1 MFRKCNIYYIPARE
15 EHSSMNNDLK
25 ISGFS
30 DEISSDFDTQL
41 EVVTKLGMNYIS
53 LRGIDGKNIG
63 DFSVDEIKENVL
75 PRLQKAGVSVS
86 SIGSPIGKV
95 FINDEDG
102 FAKQKGMLDTLC
114 QISNLL
120 DCKYIRIFSFYIPKG
135 EDADQYKED
144 VISKLKE
151 FAAIAEKY
159 NVILVHENEKD
170 IYGDIARRCHEILTE
185 VASPSF
191 KGIFDFANFV
201 QCGEDTQAC
210 YDLLRDEIVYIH
222 IKDAVTTDS
231 QNVVCGTGEGKIP
244 ELLAQFIK
252 SGYKGFL
259 TLEPHL
265 VLFDSLKDLELE
277 DATEVI
283 KDNKGLDGEGGY
295 KLQYEA
301 LLEILEKIESEE
313 K

>member
-1 MFRKCNIYYIPARE
+1 MLNINI
-15 EHSSMNNDLK
+15 K

-30 DEISSDFDTQL
+30 DEISSEFDKQL
-41 EVVTKLGMNYIS
+41 SVVSELGMNYIS

-63 DFSVDEIKENVL
+63 EYTLDEIKEKVL
-75 PRLQKAGVSVS
+75 PRLEKASIGVS
-86 SIGSPIGKV
+86 SIGSPIGKI
-95 FINDEDG
+95 FINDEEG
-102 FAKQKGMLDTLC
+102 FAKQKTVLDRLC

-120 DCKYIRIFSFYIPKG
+120 NCEYIRIFSFYIPKG
-135 EDADQYKED
+135 ENPDNYRED
-144 VISKLKE
+144 VISKLKD

-159 NVILVHENEKD
+159 NVVLLHENEKD
-170 IYGDIARRCHEILTE
+170 IYGDIARRCKEILIE
-185 VASPSF
+185 VGSAHF

-201 QCGEDTQAC
+201 QCGEDTQEC
-210 YDLLRDEIVYIH
+210 YGLLKDEIEYIH
-222 IKDAVTTDS
+222 IKDAVTTDN

-244 ELLAQFIK
+244 EILEQVIT

-277 DATEVI
+277 EAADII

-295 KLQYEA
+295 KLQYNA
-301 LLEILEKIESEE
+301 LLNILANIYSEE
-313 K
+313 N

>member
-1 MFRKCNIYYIPARE
+1 
-15 EHSSMNNDLK
+15 MNQNLH

-30 DEISSDFDTQL
+30 DEISSDLTTQL
-41 EVVTKLGMNYIS
+41 GVVSKLGMKYIS

-63 DFSVDEIKENVL
+63 DFSVEEVQGGVV
-75 PRLQKAGVSVS
+75 PRLQKANIKVS

-95 FINDEDG
+95 FINDHEG
-102 FAKQKGMLDTLC
+102 FQKQKKMLDTLC

-120 DCKYIRIFSFYIPKG
+120 DCQYIRIFSFYIPKG
-135 EDADQYKED
+135 ENADSYKEE
-144 VISKLKE
+144 VIDKLKE
-151 FAAIAEKY
+151 FAGIAEQY

-170 IYGDIARRCHEILTE
+170 IFGDIGRRCHEILTE
-185 VASPSF
+185 VGSPSF

-201 QCGEDTQAC
+201 QCGEDTQEC
-210 YDLLRDEIVYIH
+210 YDLLREEIVYIH
-222 IKDAVTTDS
+222 IKDAVSTDS

-244 ELLAQFIK
+244 ELLSEFIK

-277 DATEVI
+277 DAAEVI
-283 KDNKGLDGEGGY
+283 KDNKGLDGESAY
-295 KLQYEA
+295 KVQYDA
-301 LLEILEKIESEE
+301 LLNILEKIESEE

>member
-1 MFRKCNIYYIPARE
+1 MA
-15 EHSSMNNDLK
+15 SDLL

-41 EVVTKLGMNYIS
+41 EVVGKLGMRYIS
-53 LRGIDGKNIG
+53 LRGVDGKNIG
-63 DFSVDEIKENVL
+63 DFTLEGIKESVQ
-75 PRLQKAGVSVS
+75 PRLQRAGIGVS

-95 FINDEDG
+95 FINDEEG
-102 FAKQKGMLDTLC
+102 FAKQKTMLDTLC
-114 QISNLL
+114 QIANLL

-135 EDADQYKED
+135 DEADKYRDE
-144 VISKLKE
+144 VIGKIKE

-159 NVILVHENEKD
+159 EVILLHENEKD
-170 IYGDIARRCHEILTE
+170 IYGDIARRCLEILKE
-185 VASPSF
+185 VCSDYF
-191 KGIFDFANFV
+191 KAIFDFANFV
-201 QCGEDTQAC
+201 QCGEDTQEC
-210 YDLLRDEIVYIH
+210 YDLLKDEIVYIH

-244 ELLAQFIK
+244 EILAQAIQ

-277 DATEVI
+277 DAQEII
-283 KDNKGLDGEGGY
+283 KDNKGLDGAGGY
-295 KLQYEA
+295 KLQYES
-301 LLEILEKIESEE
+301 LLNILEKIESGE

>member
-1 MFRKCNIYYIPARE
+1 
-15 EHSSMNNDLK
+15 MNQDLI

-30 DEISSDFDTQL
+30 DEISSDFNKQL
-41 EVVTKLGMNYIS
+41 EVVSKLGMNYIS

-63 DFSVDEIKENVL
+63 DFSVDEIKDHVL
-75 PRLQKAGVSVS
+75 PRLKNSNIGVS

-95 FINDEDG
+95 FINDEEG
-102 FAKQKGMLDTLC
+102 FAKQKLMLDTLC

-120 DCKYIRIFSFYIPKG
+120 DCKFIRIFSFYIPKD
-135 EDADQYKED
+135 EDPDTYKDE

-151 FAAIAEKY
+151 YAAIAEKY
-159 NVILVHENEKD
+159 DVILVHENEKD
-170 IYGDIARRCHEILTE
+170 IYGDIARRCHEILTL
-185 VASPSF
+185 VGSPYF

-201 QCGEDTQAC
+201 QCGEDTEAC
-210 YDLLRDEIVYIH
+210 YDLLKDEIVYIH

-244 ELLAQFIK
+244 ELLFKFIN

-265 VLFDSLKDLELE
+265 VLFDSLKDLELD
-277 DATEVI
+277 DAAEVI

-301 LLEILEKIESEE
+301 LLEILKKIESEE

>member
-1 MFRKCNIYYIPARE
+1 MIL
-15 EHSSMNNDLK
+15 MNKNLW

-41 EVVTKLGMNYIS
+41 RVVANLGMHFIS

-63 DFSVDEIKENVL
+63 EFTVEEIKHNVH
-75 PRLQKAGVSVS
+75 PRLQQAGIRVS

-102 FAKQKGMLDTLC
+102 FAKQKTMLNELC
-114 QISNLL
+114 QIAKLL

-135 EDADQYKED
+135 EEADRYSSE
-144 VISKLKE
+144 VISKIKE
-151 FAAIAEKY
+151 FTAIAKSY
-159 NVILVHENEKD
+159 DVILLHENEKD
-170 IYGDIARRCHEILTE
+170 IYGDIAKRCKEILTE
-185 VASPSF
+185 VGSEHF
-191 KGIFDFANFV
+191 KAIFDFANFV
-201 QCGEDTQAC
+201 QCGEDTQEC
-210 YDLLRDEIVYIH
+210 YDLLKNEIVYIH
-222 IKDAVTTDS
+222 IKDAVSTNHE
-231 QNVVCGTGEGKIP
+231 NVVCGTGEGKIA
-244 ELLAQFIK
+244 EILSQAID

-277 DATEVI
+277 EATDII
-283 KDNKGLDGEGGY
+283 KDNKGLDGASGY
-295 KLQYEA
+295 RLQYES
-301 LLEILEKIESEE
+301 LLKILEKIESEE

>member
-1 MFRKCNIYYIPARE
+1 
-15 EHSSMNNDLK
+15 MNQDLL

-41 EVVTKLGMNYIS
+41 EVVSKLGMKYIS

-63 DFSVDEIKENVL
+63 DFTVNEIKEKVL
-75 PRLQKAGVSVS
+75 PRLQKAGIGVS

-95 FINDEDG
+95 FINDEEG
-102 FAKQKGMLDTLC
+102 FAKQKHMLETLC
-114 QISNLL
+114 EISILL
-120 DCKYIRIFSFYIPKG
+120 DCQYIRIFSFYIPKG
-135 EDADQYKED
+135 ENADQYHDD
-144 VISKLKE
+144 VVRKLKE
-151 FAAIAEKY
+151 FAEIAKKY
-159 NVILVHENEKD
+159 NVILLHENEKD
-170 IYGDIARRCHEILTE
+170 IFGDVARRCHEILTE
-185 VASPSF
+185 VESPSF

-201 QCGEDTQAC
+201 QCGEDTQEC
-210 YDLLRDEIVYIH
+210 FDLLKDEIVYIH
-222 IKDAVTTDS
+222 IKDAVTSDS

-252 SGYKGFL
+252 GGYKGFL

-277 DATEVI
+277 DSTEVI
-283 KDNKGLDGEGGY
+283 KDNKGLDGAGGY

-301 LLEILEKIESEE
+301 LLDILKGIEM
-313 K
+313 

>member
-1 MFRKCNIYYIPARE
+1 MINKDII
-15 EHSSMNNDLK
+15 

-30 DEISSDFDTQL
+30 DEISSDFDKQL
-41 EVVTKLGMNYIS
+41 SVVSKLGMNHIS

-63 DFSVDEIKENVL
+63 EYTLDEIKENVL
-75 PRLQKAGVSVS
+75 PRMQKAGIGVS

-95 FINDEDG
+95 FINDEEG
-102 FAKQKGMLDTLC
+102 FDKQKAVLDRLC
-114 QISNLL
+114 QICNLIN
-120 DCKYIRIFSFYIPKG
+120 CKYIRIFSFYIPKG
-135 EDADQYKED
+135 ENPDNYRNE
-144 VISKLKE
+144 VINKLKV

-159 NVILVHENEKD
+159 DVILLHENEKD
-170 IYGDIARRCHEILTE
+170 IYGDIASRCRDILKE
-185 VASPSF
+185 VGSAHF

-201 QCGEDTQAC
+201 QCGEDTQKC
-210 YDLLRDEIVYIH
+210 YDFLKDEVVYIH
-222 IKDAVTTDS
+222 IKDAVTTDN

-244 ELLAQFIK
+244 EILEQAIR

-277 DATEVI
+277 EASDII

-295 KLQYEA
+295 KLQFDS
-301 LLEILEKIESEE
+301 LMKILAKI
-313 K
+313 

>member
-1 MFRKCNIYYIPARE
+1 
-15 EHSSMNNDLK
+15 MNEDLL

-41 EVVTKLGMNYIS
+41 EVVSNLGMKYIS

-63 DFSVDEIKENVL
+63 DFTVDDIKENVQ
-75 PRLQKAGVSVS
+75 PRLQKAGISVS

-95 FINDEDG
+95 FINDEEG
-102 FAKQKGMLDTLC
+102 FAKQKSMLDTLC
-114 QISNLL
+114 HISNLL

-135 EDADQYKED
+135 VDADQYRNEV
-144 VISKLKE
+144 VIKLKE
-151 FAAIAEKY
+151 YAAIAEKY
-159 NVILVHENEKD
+159 NVILLHENEKD
-170 IYGDIARRCHEILTE
+170 IFGDIARRCHEILTE
-185 VASPSF
+185 VGSPYF

-201 QCGEDTQAC
+201 QCGEDTHKC
-210 YDLLRDEIVYIH
+210 YNLLKDEIVYIH
-222 IKDAVTTDS
+222 IKDAVTQNS

-244 ELLAQFIK
+244 ELLTQFIE

-277 DATEVI
+277 DATEII
-283 KDNKGLDGEGGY
+283 KDNKGLDGAGGY

-301 LLEILEKIESEE
+301 LLEILKKIESEE
-313 K
+313 KSL

>member
-1 MFRKCNIYYIPARE
+1 
-15 EHSSMNNDLK
+15 MNKDLM

-41 EVVTKLGMNYIS
+41 EVVSNLGMHYLS

-63 DFSVDEIKENVL
+63 DYTVDEIKDNVQ
-75 PRLQKAGVSVS
+75 PRLQKAGIGVS

-95 FINDEDG
+95 FIKDEDG
-102 FAKQKGMLDTLC
+102 FAHQKIMLDTLC

-120 DCKYIRIFSFYIPKG
+120 NCKYIRIFSFYIPKG
-135 EDADQYKED
+135 DNADQYREE
-144 VISKLKE
+144 VVSKLKE
-151 FAAIAEKY
+151 YAAIAEKY
-159 NVILVHENEKD
+159 NVILLHENEKD
-170 IYGDIARRCHEILTE
+170 IFGDIGRRCHEILTE
-185 VASPSF
+185 VGSPYF

-201 QCGEDTQAC
+201 QCGEDTQEC
-210 YDLLRDEIVYIH
+210 YDLLKNEIVYIH
-222 IKDAVTTDS
+222 IKDAVTSDS

-244 ELLAQFIK
+244 ELLKQFIQ

-277 DATEVI
+277 DATEII
-283 KDNKGLDGEGGY
+283 KNDKGLDGAGGY

-301 LLEILEKIESEE
+301 LLEILQKIEGEE

>member
-1 MFRKCNIYYIPARE
+1 
-15 EHSSMNNDLK
+15 MNQDLM

-41 EVVTKLGMNYIS
+41 EVVSNLGMHYIS

-63 DFSVDEIKENVL
+63 DFTVDEIKESVL
-75 PRLQKAGVSVS
+75 PRLQKWDIGVS

-95 FINDEDG
+95 FINDEEG
-102 FAKQKGMLDTLC
+102 FEKQKVMLETLC

-135 EDADQYKED
+135 EDVDQYKDD
-144 VISKLKE
+144 VISKIKA
-151 FAAIAEKY
+151 FADIAEKHD
-159 NVILVHENEKD
+159 VILLHENEKD
-170 IYGDIARRCHEILTE
+170 IYGDIARRCHEILKA

-191 KGIFDFANFV
+191 KAIFDFANFV
-201 QCGEDTQAC
+201 QCGEDTQEC
-210 YDLLRDEIVYIH
+210 YDLLKDEIVYIH
-222 IKDAVTTDS
+222 IKDAVSTDS

-244 ELLAQFIK
+244 EILAQAID

-277 DATEVI
+277 DATEII
-283 KDNKGLDGEGGY
+283 KDNKGLDGAGGY

-301 LLEILEKIESEE
+301 LVEILKNII

>member
-1 MFRKCNIYYIPARE
+1 
-15 EHSSMNNDLK
+15 MNK
-25 ISGFS
+25 EIVISGFS
-30 DEISSDFDTQL
+30 DEISSEFDTQL
-41 EVVTKLGMNYIS
+41 EVVSKLGMRYIS

-63 DFSVDEIKENVL
+63 EFSVDEIKENVL
-75 PRLQKAGVSVS
+75 PRLQKSGIGVS

-102 FAKQKGMLDTLC
+102 FAKQKVMLDRLC

-135 EDADQYKED
+135 EDADNYRDD
-144 VISKLKE
+144 VISKLKKY
-151 FAAIAEKY
+151 AAIAGKY
-159 NVILVHENEKD
+159 DVILLHENEKD
-170 IYGDIARRCHEILTE
+170 IYGDIARRCNDILKS
-185 VASPSF
+185 VASPYF
-191 KGIFDFANFV
+191 KAIFDFANFV
-201 QCGEDTQAC
+201 QCGEDTGEC
-210 YDLLRDEIVYIH
+210 YELLKDEVVYIH
-222 IKDAVTTDS
+222 IKDAVSTDS

-244 ELLAQFIK
+244 EILALAIE

-277 DATEVI
+277 DATEII
-283 KDNKGLDGEGGY
+283 KDNKGLDGAGGY
-295 KLQYEA
+295 KLQYES
-301 LLEILEKIESEE
+301 LLKILENIESEG

>member
-1 MFRKCNIYYIPARE
+1 
-15 EHSSMNNDLK
+15 MNQNLI

-30 DEISSDFDTQL
+30 DEISSDFNKQL
-41 EVVTKLGMNYIS
+41 EVVLKLGMNYIS

-63 DFSVDEIKENVL
+63 DFSVDEIKDHVL
-75 PRLQKAGVSVS
+75 PRLKNSNIGVS

-95 FINDEDG
+95 FINDEEG
-102 FAKQKGMLDTLC
+102 FAKQKEMLDTLC

-120 DCKYIRIFSFYIPKG
+120 DCKFIRIFSFYIPKG
-135 EDADQYKED
+135 EDPDTYKDE

-151 FAAIAEKY
+151 YAAIAEKY
-159 NVILVHENEKD
+159 DVILVHENEKD
-170 IYGDIARRCHEILTE
+170 IYGDIARRCHEILTL
-185 VASPSF
+185 VGSPYF

-201 QCGEDTQAC
+201 QCGEDTEAC
-210 YDLLRDEIVYIH
+210 YDLLKDEIVYIH

-244 ELLAQFIK
+244 ELLSKFIN

-277 DATEVI
+277 DAAEVI

-301 LLEILEKIESEE
+301 LQEILKKIESEE

>member
-1 MFRKCNIYYIPARE
+1 MA
-15 EHSSMNNDLK
+15 SDLL

-41 EVVTKLGMNYIS
+41 EVVGKLGMRYIS
-53 LRGIDGKNIG
+53 LRGVDGKNIG
-63 DFSVDEIKENVL
+63 DFTLEGIKESVQ
-75 PRLQKAGVSVS
+75 PRLQRAGIGVS

-95 FINDEDG
+95 FINDEEG
-102 FAKQKGMLDTLC
+102 FAKQKTMLDTLC
-114 QISNLL
+114 QIANLL

-135 EDADQYKED
+135 DEADKYRDE
-144 VISKLKE
+144 VIGKIKE

-159 NVILVHENEKD
+159 EVILLHENEKD
-170 IYGDIARRCHEILTE
+170 IYGDIARRCHEILKE
-185 VASPSF
+185 VCSDYF
-191 KGIFDFANFV
+191 KAIFDFANFV
-201 QCGEDTQAC
+201 QCGEDTQEC
-210 YDLLRDEIVYIH
+210 YDLLKDEIVYIH

-244 ELLAQFIK
+244 EILAQAIQ

-277 DATEVI
+277 DAQEII
-283 KDNKGLDGEGGY
+283 KDNKGLDGAGGY
-295 KLQYEA
+295 KLQYES
-301 LLEILEKIESEE
+301 LLNILEKIESGE

>member
-1 MFRKCNIYYIPARE
+1 
-15 EHSSMNNDLK
+15 MNQDLI

-41 EVVTKLGMNYIS
+41 RVVSKLGMKFIS

-63 DFSVDEIKENVL
+63 DFTLNDIKRNVL
-75 PRLQKAGVSVS
+75 PRLQKSGVSVS

-95 FINDEDG
+95 FINDLKG
-102 FAKQKGMLDTLC
+102 FEKQRVMLDTLC
-114 QISNLL
+114 QVANLL

-135 EDADQYKED
+135 DNVDRYKD
-144 VISKLKE
+144 VVIEKLKE
-151 FAAIAEKY
+151 FVAIAKNY

-170 IYGDIARRCHEILTE
+170 IYGDIARRCHEIITE
-185 VASPSF
+185 VGSPF
-191 KGIFDFANFV
+191 LKGIFDFANFV

-210 YDLLRDEIVYIH
+210 YNLLKDQIVYIH
-222 IKDAVTTDS
+222 IKDAVSTDS
-231 QNVVCGTGEGKIP
+231 QNVVCGKGEGKIP
-244 ELLAQFIK
+244 ELLLQFIK
-252 SGYKGFL
+252 NGYKGFL

-277 DATEVI
+277 DAKDII
-283 KDNKGLDGEGGY
+283 KKNNNFDGEDSY

-301 LLEILEKIESEE
+301 LLNILKIMEGEE
-313 K
+313 KKVWIK